1 MYGKGFER
9 KSLYNYVKFYRLFPE
24 IVDAVSRKSGK
35 VDAVSRQSDIL
46 DAVRP
51 ELPILRFFI
60 YYYINTYYNQ
70 LVNSVI

>member
-60 YYYINTYYNQ
+60 YYYINAYYNQ
-70 LVNSVI
+70 LVY